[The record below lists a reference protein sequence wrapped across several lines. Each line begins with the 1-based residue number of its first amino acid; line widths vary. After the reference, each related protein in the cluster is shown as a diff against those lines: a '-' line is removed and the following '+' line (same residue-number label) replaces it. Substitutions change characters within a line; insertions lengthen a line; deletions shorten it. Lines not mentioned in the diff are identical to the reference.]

1 MEESVNI
8 SNACGAGRVVTNVD
22 IAVTKQTSE
31 YEQAQNLPKYS
42 SQHSSELV
50 VESVTLNGN
59 SEIPLT
65 PVPKSSTTNGKFGG
79 PPKKFPLL
87 SQNYIINEAESEQ
100 SIENI

>member
-1 MEESVNI
+1 M
-8 SNACGAGRVVTNVD
+8 
-22 IAVTKQTSE
+22 K
-31 YEQAQNLPKYS
+31 
-42 SQHSSELV
+42 
-50 VESVTLNGN
+50 LNGT

-65 PVPKSSTTNGKFGG
+65 PVPKSISALNKFGG

>member
-1 MEESVNI
+1 M
-8 SNACGAGRVVTNVD
+8 
-22 IAVTKQTSE
+22 K
-31 YEQAQNLPKYS
+31 
-42 SQHSSELV
+42 
-50 VESVTLNGN
+50 LNGT

-65 PVPKSSTTNGKFGG
+65 PVPKSTSALNKFGG